1 MDDVYNL
8 NVHLQPNKKQP
19 EGPPNLLIIVV
30 SAATGTVV
38 LGEYMH
44 TTVLQ
49 VIVVCM
55 RPTNGAQLII

>member
-1 MDDVYNL
+1 MFVWVVCVQSVDDVYNL

-38 LGEYMH
+38 LGEYIH
-44 TTVLQ
+44 TTVL
-49 VIVVCM
+49 
-55 RPTNGAQLII
+55 